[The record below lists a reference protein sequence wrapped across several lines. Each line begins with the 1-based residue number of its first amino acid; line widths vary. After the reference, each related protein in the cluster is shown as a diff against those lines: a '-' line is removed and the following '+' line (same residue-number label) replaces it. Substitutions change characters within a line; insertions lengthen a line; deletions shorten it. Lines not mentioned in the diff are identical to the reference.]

1 MNVNR
6 KTPEGQAKLL
16 NQGKALKFLC
26 HDWLPE
32 PEYLVWKQNPQS
44 SIRDANPYWVQ
55 PNNSHE
61 FFFVQWVPEVKGC
74 PPWHGKSAAWRKPPQ
89 PSLIHAEN
97 LENLPCYLWWPWDA
111 MNIKVASSWFN
122 LGNAFLDMVF
132 KHFGNE
138 CAHNELAWTL
148 CFLSRLSSWASP
160 SGLAKV
166 QKQTLNSYVSVSLLT
181 FTAITSDSLSCLH
194 FLKISSSREMTCP
207 CLPCAHPL
215 KREVPYQRFSPKQA
229 LTFMTETLQRGIKCF
244 WKNFEHLS
252 AVTKRWLVT
261 KSPWEYN
268 GKETNETSFK
278 CLKEKRKKKRFAPDS
293 SQGRCTMVLSYFL
306 GGNKQEEEKPETS
319 LSKSTFPLSVFNLW
333 TSEGILMA
341 SYFLPHP
348 Q

>member
-1 MNVNR
+1 M
-6 KTPEGQAKLL
+6 
-16 NQGKALKFLC
+16 
-26 HDWLPE
+26 
-32 PEYLVWKQNPQS
+32 
-44 SIRDANPYWVQ
+44 
-55 PNNSHE
+55 
-61 FFFVQWVPEVKGC
+61 
-74 PPWHGKSAAWRKPPQ
+74 PPCYGKSAAGRKPPQ

-138 CAHNELAWTL
+138 CAHNELAWTS

-207 CLPCAHPL
+207 CLPCAHTL
-215 KREVPYQRFSPKQA
+215 KKEVPYQRFSLKQA
-229 LTFMTETLQRGIKCF
+229 LTSMTESLQRGIKCF

-252 AVTKRWLVT
+252 AVTKDGLLPKAHENIMERKLMKPLSSVSKRKEKKRGLLLIALREDVLWCYRTSWEGTSKRKRNRRPHYLNQH
-261 KSPWEYN
+261 SPW
-268 GKETNETSFK
+268 
-278 CLKEKRKKKRFAPDS
+278 
-293 SQGRCTMVLSYFL
+293 VFL
-306 GGNKQEEEKPETS
+306 TYEQAKGS
-319 LSKSTFPLSVFNLW
+319 
-333 TSEGILMA
+333 
-341 SYFLPHP
+341 
-348 Q
+348 

>member
-1 MNVNR
+1 
-6 KTPEGQAKLL
+6 
-16 NQGKALKFLC
+16 
-26 HDWLPE
+26 
-32 PEYLVWKQNPQS
+32 
-44 SIRDANPYWVQ
+44 
-55 PNNSHE
+55 
-61 FFFVQWVPEVKGC
+61 
-74 PPWHGKSAAWRKPPQ
+74 
-89 PSLIHAEN
+89 
-97 LENLPCYLWWPWDA
+97 
-111 MNIKVASSWFN
+111 
-122 LGNAFLDMVF
+122 MVF

-138 CAHNELAWTL
+138 CAHNELAWTS

-215 KREVPYQRFSPKQA
+215 KKEVPYQRFSLKQA
-229 LTFMTETLQRGIKCF
+229 LTFMTESLQRGIKCF

-252 AVTKRWLVT
+252 AVTKDGLLPKAHENIMERKLMKPLSSV
-261 KSPWEYN
+261 S
-268 GKETNETSFK
+268 
-278 CLKEKRKKKRFAPDS
+278 KRKKKKRFAPDS

-333 TSEGILMA
+333 TSGGILMA

-348 Q
+348 QQAIFRFSYIIRCLWKWKDDSHLRGFWQKEHQNASPHFQPTNK